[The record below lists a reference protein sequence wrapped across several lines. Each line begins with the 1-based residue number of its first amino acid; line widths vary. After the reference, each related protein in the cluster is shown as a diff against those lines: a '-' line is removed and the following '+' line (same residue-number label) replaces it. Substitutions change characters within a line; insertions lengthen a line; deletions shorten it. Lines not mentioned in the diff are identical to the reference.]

1 MSLELAPRGR
11 PRGSASVR
19 RPLRIR
25 SRAFSAPQRFLQAR
39 APRPCFMPQP
49 FLRSTPFRGFPSQES
64 RALLPLESLSRLP
77 EISLGCPRSASV
89 AQDQLREIDA
99 ASSLVVLSP
108 TLLARLPLP
117 FVAGFVDARSRALL
131 PSPACRCPPT
141 TMTPFPRSSPPCLAA
156 SRLSDRVSS
165 TLPGRRE
172 LRSARSEDPI
182 AAQVWPRPLRSLVPP
197 ASPCARAEVASD
209 TRSILSWVFTPL

>member
-1 MSLELAPRGR
+1 VSLELAPRGR

-19 RPLRIR
+19 RPPRIR

-64 RALLPLESLSRLP
+64 RAPLPREETMPRLP
-77 EISLGCPRSASV
+77 ETSSVRSTPLAPLWFLALPSLRDCPC
-89 AQDQLREIDA
+89 
-99 ASSLVVLSP
+99 SSPPVSSTPVQGANS
-108 TLLARLPLP
+108 
-117 FVAGFVDARSRALL
+117 
-131 PSPACRCPPT
+131 SPACRCPPT
-141 TMTPFPRSSPPCLAA
+141 TMTPFPNRLRPTSQPRGCAA
-156 SRLSDRVSS
+156 EFPRPFPVAVN
-165 TLPGRRE
+165 PGRPDRQHE
-172 LRSARSEDPI
+172 PRGSAEDPI
-182 AAQVWPRPLRSLVPP
+182 AAQVWPRPLRSLIPP

>member
-19 RPLRIR
+19 RPPRIR

-39 APRPCFMPQP
+39 TPRPCFMPQP

-64 RALLPLESLSRLP
+64 RALLPRESMPWLP
-77 EISLGCPRSASV
+77 KTSFVRSTPLAPLWFLALPSLRDCPCPSPPV
-89 AQDQLREIDA
+89 
-99 ASSLVVLSP
+99 SSTPVRGSEP
-108 TLLARLPLP
+108 AEART
-117 FVAGFVDARSRALL
+117 AR
-131 PSPACRCPPT
+131 SPACRCPPT